1 MNDTAK
7 CVVQQIH
14 SSNSLFLF
22 FNVVQAL
29 CAVDTC
35 GGRVVVLVHVVVDS
49 KKRAVGPGRV
59 VLGTE
64 SGRPAVDDPDPG
76 AWRRRRHHGN
86 VSYIAAIAGAS
97 IKLVRTAPTAH
108 ARVSGTVQ
116 EHACTR
122 ACLHGI
128 TVTNGVGHAG
138 LRLSAPSWSCGSRLA
153 DPPSPGYLTRLPP
166 FPHEQYA
173 NHECSAQRLGLAT
186 STILFVRRAA

>member
-59 VLGTE
+59 VLGTDDRR
-64 SGRPAVDDPDPG
+64 SMIQIPALG
-76 AWRRRRHHGN
+76 G
-86 VSYIAAIAGAS
+86 G
-97 IKLVRTAPTAH
+97 
-108 ARVSGTVQ
+108 
-116 EHACTR
+116 
-122 ACLHGI
+122 
-128 TVTNGVGHAG
+128 GVIM
-138 LRLSAPSWSCGSRLA
+138 
-153 DPPSPGYLTRLPP
+153 
-166 FPHEQYA
+166 
-173 NHECSAQRLGLAT
+173 AT
-186 STILFVRRAA
+186 SRTSRQ

>member
-64 SGRPAVDDPDPG
+64 SGRPAVEMIQIPALG
-76 AWRRRRHHGN
+76 G
-86 VSYIAAIAGAS
+86 G
-97 IKLVRTAPTAH
+97 
-108 ARVSGTVQ
+108 
-116 EHACTR
+116 
-122 ACLHGI
+122 
-128 TVTNGVGHAG
+128 GVIM
-138 LRLSAPSWSCGSRLA
+138 
-153 DPPSPGYLTRLPP
+153 
-166 FPHEQYA
+166 
-173 NHECSAQRLGLAT
+173 AT
-186 STILFVRRAA
+186 SRTSRQ